1 MDLLLVNDKKMSHYV
16 YIKDFDRYMFNK
28 TKCKNKKHFYKYC
41 LQRFSSERIL
51 IRHKKYIF
59 RDTW

>member
-1 MDLLLVNDKKMSHYV
+1 MDLLLVNDKKKSHYV

-41 LQRFSSERIL
+41 LQR
-51 IRHKKYIF
+51 Y
-59 RDTW
+59 W